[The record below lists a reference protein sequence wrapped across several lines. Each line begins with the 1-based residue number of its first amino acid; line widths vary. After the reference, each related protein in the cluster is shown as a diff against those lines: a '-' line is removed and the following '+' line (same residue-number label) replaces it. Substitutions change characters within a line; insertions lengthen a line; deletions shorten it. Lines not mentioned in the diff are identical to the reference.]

1 MFEGNERITKLR
13 NEMIRDPELCVE
25 RGELYTASYRETE
38 GLPYPVRRA
47 RAMEKILSEMSVS
60 IFDGELIVG
69 RATSKRRGA
78 PLMVEVNGEWYLDGL
93 ADMSTRE
100 WDTFQQISD
109 ADAKRMEE
117 FIPYWKDNTLFSRWI
132 SQVPKE
138 IADNIGVTNIPIS
151 SPSDGQHNAHVSP
164 GVDIIVRRGIK
175 GLKQDVAERRA
186 RLHAEARG
194 DKAEKEVWL
203 DAVDITL
210 DALVAYAHRY
220 AKLAKQMAETEKDPS
235 RKAELET
242 ISEVC
247 LRVPENPAL
256 NFHEAIQSM
265 WFTYILLMLEGW
277 GMGMSF
283 GRVDQYLYPLY
294 EQELKGGTLT
304 RDEAGELISCL
315 LINMNGVCNFF
326 SAESAR
332 NGPGFPMISNLTVG
346 GVTPHG
352 KCAVND
358 LSYLVMEAEEIVGL
372 TSEDIVVRVN
382 KNTPDAFLMKA
393 CEAAK
398 NLHGKFKFIGDETVI
413 GQLLSDGKPPE
424 YARDYVVVGCNFP
437 SVARH
442 SLDLSGDVHSLPKML
457 ELALNNG
464 RCRLTGRLIGAE
476 TGDPRAFKSYEEIWD
491 AYVTQVEK
499 LAKDIYPYHFLARE
513 LYAFYCPQPFQ
524 SSITDGCV
532 EKAVDITSGG
542 SEFRTDPIAGGGV
555 VNVGDSL
562 AAIKKAVF
570 EDQSITMTQ
579 LIDALD
585 KDFEGEDEVLCILDR
600 CPKFGNDDEY
610 VDSIVSDVILQFSY
624 LADKQKPFVGAKSTA
639 TIAYATMNI
648 GLGYTVGALPDGHKA
663 TTPLADAGLS
673 PTQGKNVSGATAT
686 VNSVAKLDHLRMTNG
701 SVLNMR
707 FHSDAVADT
716 GKLRKFAQLIRTF
729 CETGGFLVQFNI
741 ISTKTLRDAQKDP
754 DKYRDLLIRV
764 ATWSAYFVELP
775 PELQEDIIA
784 RLEFEEV

>member
-1 MFEGNERITKLR
+1 MFEGNERTRSLR
-13 NEMIRDPELCVE
+13 EAMIRRPELCIE
-25 RGELYTASYRETE
+25 RGLLYTKSYQETE
-38 GLPYPVRRA
+38 GLPAPIRRA
-47 RAMEKILSEMSVS
+47 RALEKVLKEMSAS
-60 IFDGELIVG
+60 IEDGELIVG

-78 PLMVEVNGEWYLDGL
+78 PLMVEVNSEWYVDGL

-100 WDTFQQISD
+100 WDTFQQISEED
-109 ADAKRMEE
+109 AAKMRE
-117 FIPYWKDNTLFSRWI
+117 FMPYWNGKTLFSLW
-132 SQVPKE
+132 SAQVPERILK
-138 IADNIGVTNIPIS
+138 NIGRTNIPIS
-151 SPSDGQHNAHVSP
+151 APADGQHKAHVSP
-164 GVDIIVRRGIK
+164 GVDIIVEK
-175 GLKQDVAERRA
+175 GLKGLKADVAERRA
-186 RLHAEARG
+186 RL
-194 DKAEKEVWL
+194 EKENAEDIEEKFAWL
-203 DAVDITL
+203 ESIDITL

-220 AKLAKQMAETEKDPS
+220 SELAKSLAEDETDPA
-235 RKAELET
+235 RKAELEK
-242 ISEVC
+242 IAAVC
-247 LRVPENPAL
+247 AVVPENPAR

-265 WFTYILLMLEGW
+265 WFTYVLLMLEGW

-283 GRVDQYLYPLY
+283 GRVDQYLYPIYQKDL
-294 EQELKGGTLT
+294 QDGTIT
-304 RDEAGELISCL
+304 RDEAGELIACL

-346 GVTPHG
+346 GTMPHG

-358 LSYLVMEAEEIVGL
+358 LSYLVLEAEDIVGL

-382 KNTPDAFLMKA
+382 KNTPDAFLLKS
-393 CEAAK
+393 CEEAK
-398 NLHGKFKFIGDETVI
+398 RLHGKFKFISDETAI
-413 GQLLSDGKPPE
+413 EQLLSDGKPPE

-464 RCRLTGRLIGAE
+464 RCRLTGELLGLE
-476 TGDPRAFKSYEEIWD
+476 TGDPRAFQSYADVWN
-491 AYVTQVEK
+491 AYVAQVEK
-499 LAKDIYPYHFLARE
+499 LVADIYPYHIISRHV
-513 LYAFYCPQPFQ
+513 YAANCPQPFQ
-524 SSITDGCV
+524 SAITDGSI
-532 EKAVDITSGG
+532 EKLVDITAGG

-570 EDQSITMTQ
+570 EDQSITMDQ
-579 LIDALD
+579 LITALD
-585 KDFEGEDEVLCILDR
+585 KNFEGEDEVYAILDK
-600 CPKFGNDDEY
+600 CPKFGNDIDY
-610 VDSIVSDVILQFSY
+610 VDSIVNDVILQFSY
-624 LADKQKPFVGAKSTA
+624 LAAKQNPPFGAKSTA
-639 TIAYATMNI
+639 TFAYATMNI
-648 GLGYTVGALPDGHKA
+648 GLGYEVGALPDGHKA

-707 FHSDAVADT
+707 FHSDAVNDT
-716 GKLRKFAQLIRTF
+716 NKLRKFANMIRSF
-729 CETGGFLVQFNI
+729 CDLGGFLIQFNI
-741 ISTKTLRDAQKDP
+741 TSTKTLRDAQQHP
-754 DKYRDLLIRV
+754 ENYRDLLIRV

-784 RLEFEEV
+784 RLELEEV